1 MNKMRISL
9 YTFWI
14 GLLLFL
20 SVIISLLNIPLGY
33 KLVLWISNLLI
44 LLGLGGFIKIFAK
57 IFDPK
62 PMVKKGLPKIKK
74 SKK

>member
-1 MNKMRISL
+1 MNKMRLSL

-62 PMVKKGLPKIKK
+62 PTIKKGRPKIKK
-74 SKK
+74 SEK